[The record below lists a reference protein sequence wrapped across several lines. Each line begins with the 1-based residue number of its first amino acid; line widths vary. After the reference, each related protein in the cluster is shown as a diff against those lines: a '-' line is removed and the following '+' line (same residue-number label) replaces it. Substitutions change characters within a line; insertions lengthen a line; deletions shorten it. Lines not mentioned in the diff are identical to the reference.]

1 MDRIKV
7 GVAGAGRHGSR
18 YIDHILNDIP
28 EMELTGVTRSD
39 PSLELEKRWVEKKVR
54 SFGDQEG
61 LLIRG
66 IDLLIIATPT
76 DTHHELAL
84 KGLKA
89 GVHVLLEK
97 PMCGNSD
104 QCRDLIL
111 AEKES
116 EGSLT
121 IAQTLRYSPTM
132 IELDKILKDKGPV
145 RWFEAVNALE
155 PPKTPWLMEDRAM
168 GGCVLN
174 TGVHVFDLIEHLL
187 GKVVSTSCWTER
199 ILNPVWE
206 DYAYGNLTLSD
217 GLEGAFRISRNTNQR
232 TRYLRVDLDE
242 GFIWADTLTD
252 TIYNVNNG
260 KMKKRRVKRERNTL
274 IPLLSD
280 MVKVI
285 RGEIDP
291 PISGT
296 DGLKAVTIAES
307 CYSSAMEDKE
317 TRLKSE

>member
-1 MDRIKV
+1 MDPIKV

-39 PSLELEKRWVEKKVR
+39 PSLGLEKRWLEKNVG
-54 SFGDQEG
+54 SFGDLDG
-61 LLIRG
+61 LLTEG

-84 KGLKA
+84 KGLEK

-104 QCRDLIL
+104 QCRDLVK
-111 AEKES
+111 AEKGS
-116 EGSLT
+116 DGSLT
-121 IAQTLRYSPTM
+121 IAQTLRYSPTI
-132 IELDKILKDKGPV
+132 IELKEILKDKGPL
-145 RWFEAVNALE
+145 RWFEAVSALE
-155 PPKTPWLMEDRAM
+155 PPKTPWLMEERAM
-168 GGCVLN
+168 GGCILN
-174 TGVHVFDLIEHLL
+174 TGVHVFDLVEHLM

-206 DYAYGNLTLSD
+206 DYAYGNLKLSD

-232 TRYLRVDLDE
+232 TRYLRVDLEE
-242 GFIWADTLTD
+242 GFIWVDTLTD

-260 KMKKRRVKRERNTL
+260 KMKKRRVKREKNTI
-274 IPLLSD
+274 IPLLGD
-280 MVKVI
+280 MVRVA
-285 RGEIDP
+285 RGNMDP
-291 PISGT
+291 PIPSI
-296 DGLKAVTIAES
+296 DGLRAVTIAEV
-307 CYSSAMEDKE
+307 CYSSVKKDLEIK
-317 TRLKSE
+317 LKS